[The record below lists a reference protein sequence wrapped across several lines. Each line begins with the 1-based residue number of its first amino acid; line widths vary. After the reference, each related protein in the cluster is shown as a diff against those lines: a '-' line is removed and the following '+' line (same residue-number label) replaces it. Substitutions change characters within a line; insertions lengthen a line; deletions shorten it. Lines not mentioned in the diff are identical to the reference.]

1 MTRVV
6 KGIAAVLLLLTTLGL
21 HADAPPGVATVET
34 LLKEVV
40 TGLYDAISEH
50 RLEQAMR
57 FYHSNSPEI
66 ARARA
71 EIELSQAAYL
81 QKTQTLSFAY
91 TGRRED
97 LALGTATHRFL
108 RIAGVKFFEN
118 FAEISYVFRKEG
130 EAWKLWTSRVH

>member
-6 KGIAAVLLLLTTLGL
+6 KGIAAVLLSLSTLGP
-21 HADAPPGVATVET
+21 HADAPSGAATVET

-40 TGLYDAISEH
+40 TGLYDAIAEH
-50 RLEQAMR
+50 RLEQAIR

-81 QKTQTLSFAY
+81 QKTLTLSFAY

-97 LALGTATHRFL
+97 LALGTARHHFL
-108 RIAGVKFFEN
+108 RIAGVKFFEDI
-118 FAEISYVFRKEG
+118 AEVSYVFRKEG
-130 EAWKLWTSRVH
+130 GAWKLWTSRVQ